1 MTSSSLRDLL
11 SKIKFDADL
20 KELLRSAEC
29 PEDVVRIGNSI
40 GYPITTDQVE
50 DAIRS
55 YGIPRGNLY
64 FLLNILMY
72 KDNTAEHEADVLA
85 KDSPRIGSQTLII
98 KGTGYDLG
106 GDEVS
111 DQLFGRLT
119 ELEPSEYGSL
129 LHSLELEI
137 DESAPEFPPVLILR
151 DDRTGKDVYLNDEI
165 SIEELGVQIE
175 GDFPIET
182 DIDMTN
188 DITTQSVA
196 KAEKLKGVW
205 GKFELSDGEEFTP
218 GKLLLDVR
226 KHTLGKGVHQKVIH
240 LCRVY
245 YNDMDLN
252 EDVVETTGVS
262 IEYFL
267 E

>member
-1 MTSSSLRDLL
+1 MFEDKITS
-11 SKIKFDADL
+11 
-20 KELLRSAEC
+20 
-29 PEDVVRIGNSI
+29 
-40 GYPITTDQVE
+40 T
-50 DAIRS
+50 
-55 YGIPRGNLY
+55 
-64 FLLNILMY
+64 
-72 KDNTAEHEADVLA
+72 EADVPT
-85 KDSPRIGSQTLII
+85 KDSPQIGSKTLII

-106 GDEVS
+106 GDVVS
-111 DQLFGRLT
+111 DDLFGRLT

-129 LHSLELEI
+129 LRSLEIDI

-151 DDRTGKDVYLNDEI
+151 DDRTGEEVCLNDET

-175 GDFPIET
+175 GDFPIQT
-182 DIDMTN
+182 DIDVTN

-196 KAEKLKGVW
+196 KTEKLKGVW
-205 GKFELSDGEEFTP
+205 GKFELSEGEEFDP
-218 GKLLLDVR
+218 GKILLDVR
-226 KHTLGKGVHQKVIH
+226 KHTLGKGVHQKIIH

-245 YNDMDLN
+245 YNGMDLN